1 MPCNQASNSTRKTH
15 KPKLDS
21 PLKLEKFKILTL
33 NPRQKL
39 SLQSHTQRDEL
50 WVALDPGLEAVVGRK
65 KIKLKVGQRVFIRR
79 GVKHSLQSLNRKRKA
94 RVLEISFGKFDEKD
108 ITRYDDIYGRI

>member
-1 MPCNQASNSTRKTH
+1 MKYRKVK
-15 KPKLDS
+15 KPWGEFELFA
-21 PLKLEKFKILTL
+21 LNEKCTVKILTL

-79 GVKHSLQSLNRKRKA
+79 GLKHRLHSLNRKRKV
-94 RVLEISFGKFDEKD
+94 RVLELVYDKFDEKY
-108 ITRYDDIYGRI
+108 ITRYEDI